1 MNVSIDIV
9 ETESMDISVETTE
22 VEIIIVSI
30 ADSLHS
36 PLCYRFVLEKV
47 DAFVLRESKH
57 IEGHTTSLVGERHE
71 GPVVLRH
78 RLATNKF
85 IASDFSDNVT
95 VLAYVQCEVAN
106 ISAQVHE
113 RSCIV
118 PVQPEV
124 EREVTFEEH
133 RVLCS
138 RLFTERI
145 QMQCH
150 LVVHLLTV
158 EFSGNNNILVAY
170 VTRHDILVKLDSKLV
185 TVTQDTV
192 GRRWGIEVTRTS
204 QIFGYSNDV
213 AVYADKFCI
222 VWGSGKSPEFIV
234 TLRITQVARHI
245 LSPAQVALCRQC
257 AETGRGRV
265 CLVSYPCVQVDPLRI
280 AGKTILHTDILQFFE
295 LSVEPSETHL

>member
-1 MNVSIDIV
+1 
-9 ETESMDISVETTE
+9 MDISVETTE

-30 ADSLHS
+30 ADSLHR

-57 IEGHTTSLVGERHE
+57 IEGHTTSLVGERHKS
-71 GPVVLRH
+71 PVVLRH

-95 VLAYVQCEVAN
+95 VLAYVQCEITS
-106 ISAQVHE
+106 ISAQVHK

-158 EFSGNNNILVAY
+158 EFGGNNNILVAY

-185 TVTQDTV
+185 TVT
-192 GRRWGIEVTRTS
+192 
-204 QIFGYSNDV
+204 
-213 AVYADKFCI
+213 
-222 VWGSGKSPEFIV
+222 
-234 TLRITQVARHI
+234 
-245 LSPAQVALCRQC
+245 
-257 AETGRGRV
+257 
-265 CLVSYPCVQVDPLRI
+265 
-280 AGKTILHTDILQFFE
+280 
-295 LSVEPSETHL
+295 